1 MKKLIIVIVVFF
13 SLVVK
18 GQTPTPNP
26 NSYVNDFAG
35 KLSLAEIHGLNK
47 EINAIEKKSSVQ
59 FAIILVDKIS
69 LPIEEYTRM
78 IGEKWHVGNAK
89 NGLVYVAVIG
99 SHQQRLEVASHLQGD
114 IPDIV
119 ASELLDI
126 TKQYFKKGS
135 FYGGLSA
142 LVVAVANRI
151 DPVAKE
157 QRALLEENRKKEA
170 QKFNHTFLIILI
182 GLLACT
188 GGVIIYFCFVF
199 PIGRRKLKKETAIN
213 LKQKTRF
220 VVKRP
225 WQLSPPPTVTQ
236 KKANNEKSSIIVP
249 FIVDTLGSNDVNAP
263 ISSSSYTSSDDS
275 DSSSYGSWGS
285 DSSSSSDSSSG
296 FDGGGS
302 SSDW

>member
-1 MKKLIIVIVVFF
+1 MKKLIIFF
-13 SLVVK
+13 LTCCAIIVK
-18 GQTPTPNP
+18 GQIPTPKP
-26 NSYVNDFAG
+26 NTYVNDFTG
-35 KLSLAEIHGLNK
+35 KLSTAEIQDLNK
-47 EINAIEKKSSVQ
+47 AISAIEKKSSVQ

-69 LPIEEYTRM
+69 LPIEEYTRA
-78 IGEKWHVGNAK
+78 IGERWHVGNAN
-89 NGLVYVAVIG
+89 NGLVYVAVIS
-99 SHQQRLEVASHLQGD
+99 SHQQRLEVASHLEGD

-119 ASELLDI
+119 ANKLLDI
-126 TKQYFKKGS
+126 TKPHFKKGD
-135 FYGGLSA
+135 FYQGLNE
-142 LVVAVANRI
+142 LVVAMAKII

-170 QKFNHTFLIILI
+170 QKFNNIFLIILL

-199 PIGRRKLKKETAIN
+199 PVGRRKLKKEAALNI
-213 LKQKTRF
+213 KQKTRF

-236 KKANNEKSSIIVP
+236 KRQNNEQSSIIVP
-249 FIVDTLGSNDVNAP
+249 FIVDTSGSNDVNA
-263 ISSSSYTSSDDS
+263 S